1 MIKIL
6 NELWESFDQNY
17 NIDDARVKKFIA
29 GHFLDYQM
37 MNFKI
42 AISQVDELQVILHD
56 IHIND
61 MILNET
67 FQVATTI

>member
-42 AISQVDELQVILHD
+42 VISQVDELQVILHD

>member
-42 AISQVDELQVILHD
+42 VISQVDELQVILHD
-56 IHIND
+56 IHIGD
-61 MILNET
+61 MILSET